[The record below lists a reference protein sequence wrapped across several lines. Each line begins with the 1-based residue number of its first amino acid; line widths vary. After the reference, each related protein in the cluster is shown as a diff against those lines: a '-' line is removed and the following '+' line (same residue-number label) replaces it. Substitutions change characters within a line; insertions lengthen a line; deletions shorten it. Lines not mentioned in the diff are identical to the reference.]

1 MSAVYGCH
9 NHAPFKPFVE
19 VQAGWT
25 SATMPGA
32 LADTRR
38 PHVIRIPFR
47 MSMDCKYDLH
57 YVDPKCKGCSHV
69 APSQQMEFSFDA

>member
-25 SATMPGA
+25 SASMPGVQ
-32 LADTRR
+32 ADTRR

-57 YVDPKCKGCSHV
+57 HVDPKCKGCSHV
-69 APSQQMEFSFDA
+69 APPQQMEFSFDA